1 MYKHQTIEYDKIL
14 PAKIE
19 LNERTVNR
27 CRGEPHWHEEMQLIY
42 VDEGSLTLTVGNRKH
57 ELSAGDVQL
66 INPCEVH
73 SLKKGSAKFISV
85 HFSRIFVQ
93 SFFDAAESCGYVLE
107 EGSQER
113 REMIFLT
120 QKLLAI
126 EQNTFDEYRDL
137 AKYSLLTKML
147 RLLLT
152 RCCKKKV
159 TPADVGGKRNTKSD
173 AQIIRQYIEE
183 NYRRKILIG
192 EIAELVDIA
201 TMYITP
207 YFKKLMGKSFVTYLN
222 EVRVNHSL
230 DDYLTHDVPVC
241 EAALKNGFG
250 HYNHFTNACRK
261 YYGAS
266 PTELKKSKRQN
277 QAERSACLSKSRH
290 RVFVKD
296 NQIPL
301 GICLYK

>member
-1 MYKHQTIEYDKIL
+1 MYQHQTIEYDNIL

-73 SLKKGSAKFISV
+73 SLKKGSAKYISV

-93 SFFDAAESCGYVLE
+93 SFFETAESYGYVLE
-107 EGSQER
+107 DGSQER
-113 REMIFLT
+113 REMVFLM

-126 EQNTFDEYRDL
+126 EQNTFDPYNAL
-137 AKYSLLTKML
+137 AKYSLMIKML

-152 RCCKKKV
+152 
-159 TPADVGGKRNTKSD
+159 
-173 AQIIRQYIEE
+173 
-183 NYRRKILIG
+183 
-192 EIAELVDIA
+192 
-201 TMYITP
+201 
-207 YFKKLMGKSFVTYLN
+207 YLN
-222 EVRVNHSL
+222 EVRVRHALN
-230 DDYLTHDVPVC
+230 DYLTHDIPVC